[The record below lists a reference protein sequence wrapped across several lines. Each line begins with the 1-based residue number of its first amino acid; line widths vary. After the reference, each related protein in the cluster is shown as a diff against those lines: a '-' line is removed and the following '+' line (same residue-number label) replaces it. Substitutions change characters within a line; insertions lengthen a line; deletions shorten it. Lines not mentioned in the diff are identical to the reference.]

1 MMFSPH
7 TLQKKVPSTE
17 TEDEYGH
24 PVIGNDTWIDVCM
37 CRCDDNTTKE
47 FKKENGDVYRPSYH
61 IVSDPN
67 TLKAGDE
74 IRCLNK
80 DGSIRGQGVVYIVKN
95 TNLLS
100 YTELWV

>member
-47 FKKENGDVYRPSYH
+47 FKKENGDVYSYRELADEL
-61 IVSDPN
+61 VSYV
-67 TLKAGDE
+67 K
-74 IRCLNK
+74 K
-80 DGSIRGQGVVYIVKN
+80 MVSIYQVIQWQCK
-95 TNLLS
+95 
-100 YTELWV
+100 E